1 MALLLVGAN
10 ETYRTIGAAIAAAQP
25 GDVVEALPGIY
36 SESVNVNKA
45 ITLRGHDGA
54 IVDGGWDGK
63 TKTNTFAPTLGI
75 TADGATVEALAVR
88 NCPGR
93 GITVNASRV
102 TVRGCTVTNCYK
114 GGLGANPPG
123 GQFYE
128 GLLIEVNLI
137 LNVGLERLV
146 TGGGSVN
153 GSLLFTDVRDSL
165 IRGNT
170 VVGGLGEGIN
180 VDRNSRG
187 CVFVANT
194 VINCAHAGIYVNCAQ
209 ENVIRGNTVIY
220 SGAKKPVGKKDD
232 APAGI
237 LIGDEGQSR
246 QSFEKS
252 RGNEISGNIV
262 VGCSPLFQ
270 VRNNATNYSTTLDED
285 TSIYNN
291 TFVAGP
297 LTLRGVDMAE
307 NVQGAPHRAGHFFDN
322 AIDMTGATADAVIA
336 ARTAA
341 AVDCHHNAWSVSPT
355 NDVRGEGDYIGPLGL
370 VNPTA
375 ALGQEWGT
383 PDVGFDIENYRP
395 APGSAL
401 IGAGSDGGVIGA
413 LLPLPVEPPPDP
425 GPDLSAVVLRLKEV
439 AANLAAAGTL
449 IGGAALDID
458 DILQVLEGGNE

>member
-1 MALLLVGAN
+1 MAVLTV
-10 ETYRTIGAAIAAAQP
+10 EKTIGAAIAAASA
-25 GDVVEALPGIY
+25 GDVVAVPPGVY
-36 SESVNVNKA
+36 RETVSVNKA
-45 ITLRGHDGA
+45 ITLRGEPGA
-54 IVDGGWDGK
+54 IIDGGWDGK
-63 TKTNTFAPTLGI
+63 TKTNTFAATLGI
-75 TADGATVEALAVR
+75 TADGATVDGLAVR

-93 GITVNASRV
+93 GISVNANRV
-102 TVRGCTVTNCYK
+102 TVRECSAENCYK

-123 GQFYE
+123 GLYYE
-128 GLLIEVNLI
+128 GLLIENNLI

-153 GSLLFTDVRDSL
+153 GSLLFTDVRDSV

-187 CVFVANT
+187 CVFEGNT

-209 ENVIRGNTVIY
+209 ENVVRNNVVIY
-220 SGAKKPVGKKDD
+220 SGATKPVGKSDS

-252 RGNEISGNIV
+252 RGNEISGNVV

-322 AIDMTGATADAVIA
+322 AIDMTGATASAVIA
-336 ARTAA
+336 ARTTA
-341 AVDCHHNAWSVSPT
+341 AVDCHHNGWSVNPT
-355 NDVRGEGDYIGPLGL
+355 KDVRGEGDVIGPLGL
-370 VNPTA
+370 ANPTA
-375 ALGQEWGT
+375 ALRPEWGVV
-383 PDVGFDIENYRP
+383 DVGYDVENYRP

-413 LLPLPVEPPPDP
+413 LLPRPVEPPPP
-425 GPDLSAVVLRLKEV
+425 PPPNPNLWIAERLSAIWGRLEEV
-439 AANLAAAGTL
+439 GLEVGALADEVDALAAEIEPG
-449 IGGAALDID
+449 
-458 DILQVLEGGNE
+458 E